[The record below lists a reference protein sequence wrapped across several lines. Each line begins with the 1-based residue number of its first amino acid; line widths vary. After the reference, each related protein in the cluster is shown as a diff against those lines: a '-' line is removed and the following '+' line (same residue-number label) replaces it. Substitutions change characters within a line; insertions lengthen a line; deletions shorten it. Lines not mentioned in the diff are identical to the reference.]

1 MLNMVLIFPPGLP
14 ASEQKFCLANW
25 NELAVFPRYKDI
37 KEHYIIEKLIPGL
50 GINDKIPGRKDTFK
64 NYYLRKYGLELENT
78 GEPLL
83 RISSAMRRPDMLKPS
98 SVRGKQERKHDLE
111 ADCLLLP
118 QLMGVE
124 PVTSGL
130 WIYVLIAS

>member
-1 MLNMVLIFPPGLP
+1 MRI
-14 ASEQKFCLANW
+14 
-25 NELAVFPRYKDI
+25 D
-37 KEHYIIEKLIPGL
+37 
-50 GINDKIPGRKDTFK
+50 
-64 NYYLRKYGLELENT
+64 LELENT

-124 PVTSGL
+124 LVTFGL
-130 WIYVLIAS
+130 LIYVLIAGCKFSCSYF